1 MVATNDP
8 RGERALPPGEEE
20 LQLPRPLLNGTSEP
34 QINPDAPEAFG
45 SGRGLAAEYEAFGR
59 LAPETQKEKKN
70 DNQKKVDRPAEK
82 EKGKTSEEKEE
93 KNEEKKGEEEGNDK
107 KDQDDKPKK
116 PTLYK
121 RPLAMT
127 ILIAVVLLLGI
138 AALIWWLYA
147 RQYVSTDDA
156 YIDGHV
162 VQVAPQ
168 VAAPVKAL
176 HVDDNIFVH
185 KGDLM
190 VELDPTDYQVA
201 LQQAQG
207 AESAARGKLTQAQ
220 AQVGAAHAGVTQSDA
235 EIAAAQARLEN
246 AQADLKRYESVDPRA
261 RSQQQLDNA
270 RTAEKDAE
278 AQLEQAKAKRAS
290 AQANVGTA
298 EASVKAA
305 QGDLDK
311 ALADEHRAQV
321 NLGYCK
327 LYAPQDGRV
336 TSRTVEVGNYVTA
349 GQAIFSLVS
358 PDVWVTANF
367 KETQLKNM
375 RLGQPV
381 TLTVDAYPGK
391 KWNGH
396 VDSIQAGSGSRFSVL
411 PAENA
416 TGNFVKI
423 VQRVPVKIVFDYGK
437 NTNDSHLLSP
447 GMSVEPKVKVR

>member
-1 MVATNDP
+1 MVATNEP
-8 RGERALPPGEEE
+8 GGERALPPGEEE
-20 LQLPRPLLNGTSEP
+20 IRRERPLLNGRIEAAP
-34 QINPDAPEAFG
+34 EVEEPEAFG
-45 SGRGLAAEYEAFGR
+45 SGRGLGAGYEAFGR
-59 LAPETQKEKKN
+59 AKPLEKEREE
-70 DNQKKVDRPAEK
+70 DQ
-82 EKGKTSEEKEE
+82 EKGKGDRQRDEGEGKKSGEDAEGDEEKEDGKKE
-93 KNEEKKGEEEGNDK
+93 EEK
-107 KDQDDKPKK
+107 KPKK
-116 PTLYK
+116 PPLYK

-127 ILIAVVLLLGI
+127 IIIAVLLVLIAAGV
-138 AALIWWLYA
+138 AYWLYA
-147 RQYVSTDDA
+147 RQFVSTDDA

-168 VAAPVKAL
+168 VAAPVKVL
-176 HVDDNIFVH
+176 HVDDNVYVR
-185 KGDLM
+185 KGDLV

-201 LQQAQG
+201 LEQARG
-207 AESAARGKLTQAQ
+207 AESAAQGKLAQAE
-220 AQVGAAHAGVTQSDA
+220 AQVGAAEAGVKQSDA
-235 EIAAAQARLEN
+235 EIAAAQAQLDN

-270 RTAEKDAE
+270 RTAEKNAA
-278 AQLEQAKAKRAS
+278 AQLAQAKAKRAS
-290 AQANVGTA
+290 AVANVGTA

-311 ALADEHRAQV
+311 AIADEHRAEV

-327 LYAPQDGRV
+327 IYASQDGRV
-336 TSRTVEVGNYVTA
+336 TSRTVEAGNYVTT
-349 GQAIFSLVS
+349 GQAMFSLVS

-423 VQRVPVKIVFDYGK
+423 VQRVPVKIVFDYGS
-437 NTNDSHLLSP
+437 NTDDSRLLSP
-447 GMSVEPKVKVR
+447 GMSVVPKVKVR